1 MFHQRH
7 SLDHFLHLYY
17 LFSRSRSTHK
27 FTKLLFFSLCL
38 NLLFIFILV
47 FLSRRSIFFRI
58 IVVNFLLDLSFL
70 RRHHF
75 VLFHD
80 NALLG
85 QQFLQNKRSL
95 TGKEVGGSEGKLI
108 TAFLIKWVSDLGD
121 QLDQLYKFFVVHAAW
136 KRVYYSRTA

>member
-1 MFHQRH
+1 VFHHRH

-17 LFSRSRSTHK
+17 FFSSSRSSHK

-38 NLLFIFILV
+38 TLLFCFVLV
-47 FLSRRSIFFRI
+47 FLRRSVFFRI
-58 IVVNFLLDLSFL
+58 IVVDFLLDLSLL

-75 VLFHD
+75 LLLHND
-80 NALLG
+80 ALLG

-95 TGKEVGGSEGKLI
+95 TGKEIGCSEGKLK

-121 QLDQLYKFFVVHAAW
+121 QLDQLAEFFVVHAAW